1 MVVRTHD
8 ADQMGH
14 PGARPHRPQLRR
26 RPHPGA
32 RCRAGGGRVRGP
44 ARRAPAAFA
53 GGPGGPGGIASYGSY
68 EELVADPRVDVVYIA
83 SPHALHLEHARLA
96 FEAGKHVL
104 CEKPLTLSAAEAEK
118 MIALAAEHERFLMEA
133 MWTAC
138 HPVILE
144 VRERL
149 RRGDLG
155 TPRHLHAELGFVVPT
170 DASARMSDPA
180 LGASALLDMGIY
192 PLTLAHLML
201 GEAEE
206 LVATANLS
214 DDGIDL
220 DVAVSGRYPGGALA
234 SMSASM
240 TSWSSRR
247 AEIATD
253 LGRLSLEDFHHP
265 DFATWVPFAG
275 ADGATGGAPERI
287 SGAVPVIG
295 RGFGHEIAE
304 VGRCLEGGLRESPL
318 VPHAQTLTILRQMDD
333 VRRQVG
339 VAFPTTTSTR

>member
-1 MVVRTHD
+1 M
-8 ADQMGH
+8 
-14 PGARPHRPQLRR
+14 
-26 RPHPGA
+26 
-32 RCRAGGGRVRGP
+32 
-44 ARRAPAAFA
+44 
-53 GGPGGPGGIASYGSY
+53 
-68 EELVADPRVDVVYIA
+68 VYIA

-104 CEKPLTLSAAEAEK
+104 CEKPLTLSVAEAEE
-118 MIALAAEHERFLMEA
+118 MIALATEHDRFLMEA

-144 VRERL
+144 VQ
-149 RRGDLG
+149 RRIRAGDLG
-155 TPRHLHAELGFVVPT
+155 TPRHLHAELGFVVPP
-170 DASARMSDPA
+170 DASTRMHDPA

-206 LVATANLS
+206 LVATAHLS

-220 DVAVSGRYPGGALA
+220 DVAISGRYPGGALA

-253 LGRLSLEDFHHP
+253 TGRLSLEDFHHP

-275 ADGATGGAPERI
+275 TRRRHRRRSAADHRRGPGHRPRLRPRDRRGGPLPRRRAEGEPARPARADADDPAPDGRGTPPGRRRLPRADG
-287 SGAVPVIG
+287 
-295 RGFGHEIAE
+295 GHEP
-304 VGRCLEGGLRESPL
+304 R
-318 VPHAQTLTILRQMDD
+318 HAR
-333 VRRQVG
+333 G
-339 VAFPTTTSTR
+339 